1 MSSDRQVLSVQQLSK
16 SYRIYSKPINRLR
29 QSVAGRL
36 GSHKNYFH
44 EVPAV
49 RSVSLD
55 LNAGEAIAIIGR
67 NGSGKST
74 LLSMIAGTLEPTS
87 GSVTKTGR
95 VSALLELGTGFDPN
109 FTGRENFR
117 MNAAILGLTRRE
129 IEAIEEPVQK
139 FADIGDFIDEPVR
152 TYSSGMYVR
161 LAFATAVH
169 VVPDLLIV
177 DEALAVGDIFFQQ
190 KCFDYLFN
198 ELADSANLI
207 VTHDM
212 VSAVRL
218 AQRCIVLNQGHVV
231 FDGEPLEAVEV
242 YTALHLGDRSV
253 VAPTAGWGEAA
264 SPTATG
270 ESFTGLLPQHHL
282 PADRSSNPDA
292 LMLESV
298 GVGVQDGAEIKPQE
312 ATAATMRP
320 GQRLVL
326 DLVLALNVPVAQPI
340 VGYLV
345 RDRVGNVLFGQNS
358 VGSGILLQP
367 VEPGKRAVRL
377 VLPWPEVEPGEYT
390 LTIGVGDGMHPHH
403 HQIVAWMQS
412 VLKITSIAERPVHG
426 AFNNDLI
433 SVALQ

>member
-1 MSSDRQVLSVQQLSK
+1 MSSDRVVLSVSQLSK

-29 QSVAGRL
+29 QSLAVRL
-36 GSHKNYFH
+36 GSEKTYFH

-49 RSVSLD
+49 RNVSLE
-55 LNAGEAIAIIGR
+55 LRAGEAIAIIGR

-74 LLSMIAGTLEPTS
+74 LLSMIAGTLQPTT
-87 GSVTKTGR
+87 GAVNKTGR

-129 IEAIEEPVQK
+129 IDAIEEPVQS

-190 KCFDYLFN
+190 KCFDYLVN
-198 ELADSANLI
+198 ELADSAKLI

-218 AQRCIVLNQGHVV
+218 AQRCIVLNKGHVV

-253 VAPTAGWGEAA
+253 SAPVNGWGDSSAA
-264 SPTATG
+264 TSSDDALA
-270 ESFTGLLPQHHL
+270 GLLPQHQL
-282 PADRSSNPDA
+282 PPDRSSNPDA
-292 LMLESV
+292 LVVESV
-298 GVGVQDGAEIKPQE
+298 GVGVQNGAELKPQE
-312 ATAATMRP
+312 ATAAVMRP
-320 GQRLVL
+320 GQRLVI
-326 DLVLALNVPVAQPI
+326 DLVVGLKVPVAQPI

-358 VGSGILLQP
+358 VGSGILLPQT
-367 VEPGKRAVRL
+367 EAGRRSVRL
-377 VLPWPEVEPGEYT
+377 VLEWPEVEPGEYT
-390 LTIGVGDGMHPHH
+390 ITIGMGDGMHPHH
-403 HQIVAWMQS
+403 HQIVAWAQS

-433 SVALQ
+433 SVALR